1 MKKSRGAI
9 NRAPTFFTNNLWYR
23 FWFKPFCILIILY
36 KAHTRTKFKTM
47 KAKHIILST
56 FLYGALSLSMLTI
69 ETPETDFA
77 NSSATELFTNGSSGQ
92 FYAQAAPGG
101 ERRRVRRR
109 TRRRTKRRVER
120 RQNAT
125 GFAVN
130 FTKTYI
136 A

>member
-1 MKKSRGAI
+1 
-9 NRAPTFFTNNLWYR
+9 
-23 FWFKPFCILIILY
+23 
-36 KAHTRTKFKTM
+36 M

-69 ETPETDFA
+69 ETPEGDFA
-77 NSSATELFTNGSSGQ
+77 NTPSIELVANGSSGQ
-92 FYAQAAPGG
+92 FYAQAVPG

-109 TRRRTKRRVER
+109 TRRRTRRRVER
-120 RQNAT
+120 RQNAMN
-125 GFAVN
+125 FSMN

>member
-1 MKKSRGAI
+1 
-9 NRAPTFFTNNLWYR
+9 
-23 FWFKPFCILIILY
+23 
-36 KAHTRTKFKTM
+36 M

-56 FLYGALSLSMLTI
+56 LLYGTLSLSMLTI
-69 ETPETDFA
+69 ETPEGTQTETTRSIFSSDGNSEQFFA
-77 NSSATELFTNGSSGQ
+77 QTV
-92 FYAQAAPGG
+92 PG

-120 RQNAT
+120 RENAT
-125 GFAVN
+125 NFSMN

>member
-1 MKKSRGAI
+1 
-9 NRAPTFFTNNLWYR
+9 
-23 FWFKPFCILIILY
+23 
-36 KAHTRTKFKTM
+36 M

-69 ETPETDFA
+69 ETPEGI
-77 NSSATELFTNGSSGQ
+77 SAENITNVLFSNGSSEQ
-92 FYAQAAPGG
+92 FFAQAVPG

-109 TRRRTKRRVER
+109 TRRRVNRRHDR
-120 RQNAT
+120 RENAAN
-125 GFAVN
+125 FSIN

>member
-1 MKKSRGAI
+1 
-9 NRAPTFFTNNLWYR
+9 
-23 FWFKPFCILIILY
+23 
-36 KAHTRTKFKTM
+36 M

-69 ETPETDFA
+69 ETPDDGFT
-77 NSSATELFTNGSSGQ
+77 NSSATELFTNGTSGQ
-92 FYAQAAPGG
+92 FYAQAVPG

-125 GFAVN
+125 GFTMN

>member
-1 MKKSRGAI
+1 
-9 NRAPTFFTNNLWYR
+9 
-23 FWFKPFCILIILY
+23 
-36 KAHTRTKFKTM
+36 M
-47 KAKHIILST
+47 KAKHIILSTT
-56 FLYGALSLSMLTI
+56 FLYGALSLSMLTL
-69 ETPETDFA
+69 EAPETDFT
-77 NSSATELFTNGSSGQ
+77 NSSTIELFSNGSSGA
-92 FYAQAAPGG
+92 FYAQAVPG

-125 GFAVN
+125 TFSMN

>member
-1 MKKSRGAI
+1 
-9 NRAPTFFTNNLWYR
+9 
-23 FWFKPFCILIILY
+23 
-36 KAHTRTKFKTM
+36 M

-56 FLYGALSLSMLTI
+56 FLYGALSLSMLTL
-69 ETPETDFA
+69 EAPETDFT
-77 NSSATELFTNGSSGQ
+77 NSSAIELFSNESSSGA
-92 FYAQAAPGG
+92 FYAQAVPG

-125 GFAVN
+125 TFSMN
-130 FTKTYI
+130 FTNTYI

>member
-1 MKKSRGAI
+1 
-9 NRAPTFFTNNLWYR
+9 
-23 FWFKPFCILIILY
+23 
-36 KAHTRTKFKTM
+36 M

-69 ETPETDFA
+69 ETPEGFSVESTTGA
-77 NSSATELFTNGSSGQ
+77 LFSTGSSKQ
-92 FYAQAAPGG
+92 FFAQTVPG

-109 TRRRTKRRVER
+109 TRRRVNRRHNR
-120 RQNAT
+120 RENT
-125 GFAVN
+125 TNFSMN

>member
-1 MKKSRGAI
+1 
-9 NRAPTFFTNNLWYR
+9 
-23 FWFKPFCILIILY
+23 
-36 KAHTRTKFKTM
+36 M

-56 FLYGALSLSMLTI
+56 FLYGALSLSMLTL
-69 ETPETDFA
+69 EAPETGFT
-77 NSSATELFTNGSSGQ
+77 NSSAIELFSNESPGT
-92 FYAQAAPGG
+92 FYAQAVPG

-125 GFAVN
+125 TFSMN
-130 FTKTYI
+130 FTNTYI